1 MPKITN
7 QNARPTQR
15 ENLSLLPQILR
26 KVQNQKTRPKKP
38 GQGYPENLVGIF
50 RARRVQNSKRGCA
63 FFSHGRQKENGKL
76 VYFPFCPPHT
86 QSLLYSL
93 PPIPIAQS
101 ARYGRYLLCFL
112 FSYTKPNLF
121 FPEFFPSSSC
131 RYFCENIYF
140 TILTSCCC
148 FQVMFSGEFSFHF
161 SVLLNFTIYFRYFV
175 LFPLEKHFPLL
186 CVLVII
192 RSMLPKQEI

>member
-7 QNARPTQR
+7 QNARPTSR
-15 ENLSLLPQILR
+15 ENLSLPPQILR

-76 VYFPFCPPHT
+76 VYFPFSPPHT

-121 FPEFFPSSSC
+121 FPNFFPLPLVSI
-131 RYFCENIYF
+131 FVKIF
-140 TILTSCCC
+140 ILLY
-148 FQVMFSGEFSFHF
+148 
-161 SVLLNFTIYFRYFV
+161 LLLAAAF
-175 LFPLEKHFPLL
+175 K
-186 CVLVII
+186 
-192 RSMLPKQEI
+192 